1 MPDLE
6 QNLDAYRILAQ
17 ILRDFRNSMRT
28 QLEKLHG
35 NEWYRVGLP
44 QMVLDRLIERKERE
58 KAIDWYENE
67 YQELVDFASFED
79 ILEIL
84 EANPDLMPELK
95 AVTPSQPL
103 LHARMMEL
111 EIMREKLAMAR
122 AISETELAFL
132 GTFHLRIRKALETA
146 SAKTGQEPTKARPPI
161 QAVPAPAEAP
171 KEVVAEQDPEG
182 AHTRSEP
189 EPDAEDVTTED
200 KDEEEKRAKRHK
212 MKTRIG
218 RSKTFGGAKVSGPS
232 SAVTQ
237 TAIISEEKQGEPEVA
252 VEEAPATSGGN
263 VLAAALDTGDSV
275 TVLRALYKE
284 VTTLAEGLWT
294 SDAPPSPVIW
304 LRVRE
309 HRWYEENFSELG
321 LKPLSDFYDILAR
334 IHDRMSAG
342 LAKDELQ
349 QLLKEHSFAMVLLA
363 LRDMFQKNQI

>member
-17 ILRDFRNSMRT
+17 ILRDLRKSMRT

-44 QMVLDRLIERKERE
+44 QTVLDRLIERKERE

-67 YQELVDFASFED
+67 YQQLVDFASFED

-122 AISETELAFL
+122 AISEAELAFL

-146 SAKTGQEPTKARPPI
+146 SAKAGQEPAKARPPI

-171 KEVVAEQDPEG
+171 KEVKVEEGPKADPSRSAPETEAEEVA
-182 AHTRSEP
+182 T
-189 EPDAEDVTTED
+189 
-200 KDEEEKRAKRHK
+200 KDEEEKRAKRPK

-218 RSKTFGGAKVSGPS
+218 RSKTFGGPKNAGPS
-232 SAVTQ
+232 SAATQ
-237 TAIISEEKQGEPEVA
+237 TAIITEEELDEPEVA
-252 VEEAPATSGGN
+252 AEVTPAASSGN
-263 VLAAALDTGDSV
+263 ALAAALEAGDNV

-294 SDAPPSPVIW
+294 SNAPPSPVVW

-309 HRWYEENFSELG
+309 HPWYEENFSELG

-349 QLLKEHSFAMVLLA
+349 QLLKEHSFAKVLLA